1 MESSIGEVDE
11 GALLGSSGAIINA
24 EGALVPPP
32 VPERSTAANRY
43 SYRTAI
49 YSGGGGGGGGGAGA
63 GGRNLL
69 NGGHQDYNAA
79 SGNIG

>member
-1 MESSIGEVDE
+1 MDE

-49 YSGGGGGGGGGAGA
+49 YSGSGGGGGGS
-63 GGRNLL
+63 RNLL